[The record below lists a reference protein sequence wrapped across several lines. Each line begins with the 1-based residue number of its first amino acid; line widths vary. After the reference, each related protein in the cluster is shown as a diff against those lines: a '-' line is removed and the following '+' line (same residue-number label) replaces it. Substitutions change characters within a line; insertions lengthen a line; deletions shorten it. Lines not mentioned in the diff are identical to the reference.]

1 MIILSLMIL
10 ISEFSSQRPSFI
22 RTVQA
27 ANRNT
32 VLNGCTVTINACSSV
47 GWNGTDPG
55 PTITVGQGDSVS
67 LTLVSTDGQPHQFA
81 ADVDKS
87 GNFNCSVDK
96 CSGFFPPTRT
106 DILAIDFP
114 SDTYT
119 YYCTVHP
126 FNMRGT
132 FIVTAPPPDFTI
144 ASSPTFLTF
153 IQESSGGSTLTLT
166 SVNNFAGSVSLSA
179 SVSPPGPT
187 TAFSVNPVTLSA
199 GGTAASTLT
208 LSVPLATG
216 VGNYTITVTGTSG
229 SLSHSVTLSIT
240 VQAPSD
246 GNNALVP
253 ILIGAVAGAIVVAGA
268 LFYLTR
274 RGRLKR

>member
-10 ISEFSSQRPSFI
+10 MSAFSSQRPSFI

-27 ANRNT
+27 ANRNM

-55 PTITVGQGDSVS
+55 PTITVAQGDSVS
-67 LTLVSTDGQPHQFA
+67 LTLVSTDEQLHQFA
-81 ADVDKS
+81 VDVDKS

-106 DILAIDFP
+106 DILTIDFP

-153 IQESSGGSTLTLT
+153 IDRK
-166 SVNNFAGSVSLSA
+166 SVV
-179 SVSPPGPT
+179 
-187 TAFSVNPVTLSA
+187 
-199 GGTAASTLT
+199 
-208 LSVPLATG
+208 
-216 VGNYTITVTGTSG
+216 
-229 SLSHSVTLSIT
+229 
-240 VQAPSD
+240 
-246 GNNALVP
+246 
-253 ILIGAVAGAIVVAGA
+253 
-268 LFYLTR
+268 
-274 RGRLKR
+274 